1 MQPILLSDQDSDQ
14 RHAEMSA
21 GSHVGNL
28 FVGLLL
34 GLFLLFLDRRSQQ
47 LATQPPKEPRSWRR
61 LFFTGLWLAAALF
74 VLVNLV
80 MGP

>member
-1 MQPILLSDQDSDQ
+1 MQPIILSEQDSDLRQ
-14 RHAEMSA
+14 AEMSA

-34 GLFLLFLDRRSQQ
+34 GLFLFFLDRRNQQ
-47 LATQPPKEPRSWRR
+47 LATQLPSEPRSWRR
-61 LFFTGLWLAAALF
+61 ICFICLWLAAALF

-80 MGP
+80 TGP

>member
-1 MQPILLSDQDSDQ
+1 MQPILLSEQDSEQ

-21 GSHVGNL
+21 GSPVGNL

-34 GLFLLFLDRRSQQ
+34 GLFLIFLDRRNQQ
-47 LATQPPKEPRSWRR
+47 LTTQSPSEPRSWRR
-61 LFFTGLWLAAALF
+61 IFFTCLWLAAALF

-80 MGP
+80 TGP